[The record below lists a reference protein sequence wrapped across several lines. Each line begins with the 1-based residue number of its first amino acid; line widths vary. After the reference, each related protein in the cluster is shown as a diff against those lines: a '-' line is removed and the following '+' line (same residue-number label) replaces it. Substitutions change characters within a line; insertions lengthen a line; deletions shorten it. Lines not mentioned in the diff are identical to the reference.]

1 MQCSRCGA
9 ANQPNA
15 VQCAMCGV
23 PLQAGAGGA
32 NPFADRG
39 PGVGPNP
46 YLTPQTYP
54 PPGSSI
60 GDDVAMRLVIPVG
73 TSGWAIASG
82 YCGLLS
88 LICPLGFLGV
98 FGIITGVLA
107 FKEIKKKPKLGGK
120 VRAIIGI
127 VLGAIGTVGFVFF
140 VIGMIGIAMDGRK

>member
-9 ANQPNA
+9 PNQPNA

-23 PLQAGAGGA
+23 PLETGAGGA

-82 YCGLLS
+82 YLGLIS
-88 LICPLGFLGV
+88 LGCAPLGV
-98 FGIITGVLA
+98 FGIITGMLA

-127 VLGAIGTVGFVFF
+127 VLGAISTIMLLIFLVAMLVG
-140 VIGMIGIAMDGRK
+140 AMGKR